1 MSLFLT
7 WRCYN
12 LHHSVRKITDHAM
25 ITFTL
30 LPPFQYKTLTQ
41 SDQVT
46 CLGALQVQTKS
57 KCLEQWSKQE
67 LRSTVISDCPG
78 PRELPPSPYV
88 SLFVPRLVPLLGG
101 QTSCRHK
108 WGAGHAYAS
117 TSISTAPTH
126 LSTPRP
132 DFMEQ
137 IHITLREKYSN
148 NICKSTH

>member
-12 LHHSVRKITDHAM
+12 LHHSVRKISDHTL

-30 LPPFQYKTLTQ
+30 LPPFQYKTL
-41 SDQVT
+41 SLIRVIKLLVWEH
-46 CLGALQVQTKS
+46 CRSRLRAS
-57 KCLEQWSKQE
+57 AWSKQE

-78 PRELPPSPYV
+78 PRELPPSPCV

-117 TSISTAPTH
+117 TSISTQAPTH

-137 IHITLREKYSN
+137 IHITLLEKYHN
-148 NICKSTH
+148 FLYKFK

>member
-12 LHHSVRKITDHAM
+12 LHHSVQKISDHTL
-25 ITFTL
+25 ITFTS
-30 LPPFQYKTLTQ
+30 LPPFQNKTLTLIRVIKLLVWEHCR
-41 SDQVT
+41 SR
-46 CLGALQVQTKS
+46 LRAS
-57 KCLEQWSKQE
+57 AWSKQE

-117 TSISTAPTH
+117 TSISTQAPTH

-137 IHITLREKYSN
+137 IYITLREKYSN
-148 NICKSTH
+148 NICKNTD

>member
-12 LHHSVRKITDHAM
+12 LHHSVRKISDHAM

-30 LPPFQYKTLTQ
+30 HPPFQYKTLTLIRVIKLLVWEHCR
-41 SDQVT
+41 SR
-46 CLGALQVQTKS
+46 LRARA
-57 KCLEQWSKQE
+57 WSKQE
-67 LRSTVISDCPG
+67 LRSPVISDCPG

-108 WGAGHAYAS
+108 WGQVTRMPPPPYPPRHQPTYPHPDQIS
-117 TSISTAPTH
+117 WNKYTS
-126 LSTPRP
+126 L
-132 DFMEQ
+132 
-137 IHITLREKYSN
+137 
-148 NICKSTH
+148 

>member
-1 MSLFLT
+1 
-7 WRCYN
+7 
-12 LHHSVRKITDHAM
+12 M
-25 ITFTL
+25 IKL
-30 LPPFQYKTLTQ
+30 LVWEYCRSRLRA
-41 SDQVT
+41 S
-46 CLGALQVQTKS
+46 A
-57 KCLEQWSKQE
+57 WSKQE

-78 PRELPPSPYV
+78 PRELPPSPCV

-137 IHITLREKYSN
+137 IHITLMEKYHVFFFKFQI
-148 NICKSTH
+148 NISIFAEIYFKGWSVIRGVCLRIHTNSDFDK